1 MSLLEERL
9 RRQGPRRDPGQEI
22 EAGGNAPF
30 SLDAAGMGGP
40 ACLLLEGTVELF
52 AAPRREDGTWGPR
65 THLATAT
72 AGQMLFGSPAP
83 PEGSAGLCFL
93 AVGRHGARLL
103 RLSAEDLAR
112 LAADPE
118 LAVELAAHLD
128 GWVTRLL
135 GGLQLPP
142 APKVFQEVR
151 PGAEVELPEEGGAVR
166 PREGVVWVRGDATP
180 LHFLG
185 NPTLPVPPDLWLP
198 LPESAWLVAPAAARL
213 SCQDATGL
221 LLEGGA
227 AGPGLLGLL
236 GLLDF
241 HGLILACVHL
251 QIEKAT
257 QAERDRLERKT
268 GLDRLALQGAYSR
281 LASVLVPEAPREVA
295 PAEADDPLLAA
306 CRLVGAAQGFEV
318 RRPPE
323 MRGGLKQGDRL
334 ATICSASRVRSR
346 RAILRGEWWRQ
357 DGGPL
362 LAFRVLDA
370 GNAENPER
378 KENRPVALLPTS
390 ARSYALVDPV
400 ERTRV
405 PVDAAVAESLSGDA
419 YLFYSPLPERPL
431 GKKDLFQATF
441 RGRKDD
447 LWTLVLMGM
456 AGGLLGLLLPVLTGQ
471 IFGTA
476 IPAADRSRLWQMAAA
491 LIVSAFAAAAF
502 QITRSIA
509 VLRLGGKFDGTV
521 QAAVWDRLL
530 ALPAGFFRRFTVG
543 DLATR
548 SMGIDA
554 IREITTGNVVTS
566 ILSAAFSVFS
576 FGLLFYYSP
585 RLAWVA
591 TALVAVL
598 MGTTLLLTWLQLRHQ
613 RELYEFQGKV
623 ASLLFG
629 LIAGIGKL
637 RVSGAERRAF
647 ALWAE
652 RFADQRRRTFQA
664 QRVAN
669 VQATFN
675 AVYGVLTSMALFA
688 FMGFYFL
695 AEGKL
700 TEEEGLTLGEFLA
713 FNAAFGQFLAAAL
726 AMVGVFSSV
735 LAMVPLYERLS
746 PILLEPPEVDA
757 SKPDAGELA
766 GAIEL
771 SHVSFRYQPDGPLIL
786 DDVSIRARPG
796 EFIAL
801 VGPSGSGKSTCLRLI
816 LGFEKPS
823 AGSLYFDG
831 QDLFSLDIPSVR
843 RQIGVVL
850 QTGRPLVGSIFSNI
864 VGGANLSMDDAWEA
878 ARMAGLAEDVQAM
891 PMGMHTVISE
901 GADTFSGGQKQRLL
915 IARALVRRPRILLF
929 DEATSALDNRTQ
941 EIVSQSLER
950 LKATRIV
957 IAHRLSTI
965 QHADRI
971 YVGEGGRVVEEGTY
985 DELARRG
992 GPFSRLVE
1000 RQLA

>member
-1 MSLLEERL
+1 MSLLEENL
-9 RRQGPRRDPGQEI
+9 RSQGRRSGFGEEI
-22 EAGGNAPF
+22 EASGNAQL
-30 SLDAAGMGGP
+30 SLETGEP
-40 ACLLLEGTVELF
+40 AWLLLEGTVELF
-52 AAPRREDGTWGPR
+52 AAPRHEDGTWGPR
-65 THLATAT
+65 THLTTAI

-83 PEGSAGLCFL
+83 AGPGRLGFL
-93 AVGRHGARLL
+93 AVGRNGARLL
-103 RLSAEDLAR
+103 RLSVDDLAR
-112 LAADPE
+112 LARTPE
-118 LAVELAAHLD
+118 LAAELAAHLD
-128 GWVTRLL
+128 GWVSRLL
-135 GGLQLPP
+135 GGFQLPP
-142 APKVFQEVR
+142 APKAFQEAR
-151 PGAEVELPEEGGAVR
+151 PGVEVELPEEGGAVR
-166 PREGVVWVRGDATP
+166 PREGVAWVKAERA

-185 NPTLPVPPDLWLP
+185 NPALPVPLDLWLP
-198 LPESAWLVAPAAARL
+198 VPESAWLVAPAAAHL
-213 SCQDATGL
+213 SCQDATTL
-221 LLEGGA
+221 LFGGDA
-227 AGPGLLGLL
+227 PYPGLAG
-236 GLLDF
+236 F
-241 HGLILACVHL
+241 HGLILAYARL

-257 QAERDRLERKT
+257 QAERDRLERKA
-268 GLDRLALQGAYSR
+268 GLDRLAVQGAYSR
-281 LASVLVPEAPREVA
+281 LAAVLAQEAPHQVEPV
-295 PAEADDPLLAA
+295 DDDALLAA
-306 CRLVGAAQGFEV
+306 FRLVGATQGFEV

-323 MRGGLKQGDRL
+323 MRSSLKQGSRL
-334 ATICSASRVRSR
+334 VELCSTSRIRYR

-370 GNAENPER
+370 ER
-378 KENRPVALLPTS
+378 KVNRPVALLPTS
-390 ARSYALVDPV
+390 ARSYVLADPV
-400 ERTRV
+400 ERTRI
-405 PVDAAVAESLSGDA
+405 PVDDAVAESLSGDA
-419 YLFYSPLPERPL
+419 YLFYSPLPERPVTR
-431 GKKDLFQATF
+431 KDLLRAAL
-441 RGRKDD
+441 RDRKDD
-447 LWTLVLMGM
+447 LWTLLLMGV

-476 IPAADRSRLWQMAAA
+476 IPSADRSRLWQMTAA

-509 VLRLGGKFDGTV
+509 VLRLGGKFDGNV

-530 ALPAGFFRRFTVG
+530 ALPVGFFRRFTVG

-548 SMGIDA
+548 SMGIDN
-554 IREITTGNVVTS
+554 IRDIFTGNVVTS
-566 ILSAAFSVFS
+566 ILSAVFSVFS
-576 FGLLFYYSP
+576 FALLFYYSP
-585 RLAWVA
+585 RLSWVA

-598 MGTTLLLTWLQLRHQ
+598 MGITTLLTWLQLRHQ
-613 RELYEFQGKV
+613 RELYAFQGKV
-623 ASLLFG
+623 ASLLFE

-669 VQATFN
+669 LQATFN
-675 AVYGVLTSMALFA
+675 AVYGVLTSMVLFA
-688 FMGFYFL
+688 VVGF
-695 AEGKL
+695 AM
-700 TEEEGLTLGEFLA
+700 EEGRLSLREFLA
-713 FNAAFGQFLAAAL
+713 FNAAFGQFLSAAL

-735 LAMVPLYERLS
+735 LATVPLYERLS
-746 PILLEPPEVDA
+746 PILEEPPEVDA
-757 SKPDAGELA
+757 SKPDAGELT

-771 SHVSFRYQPDGPLIL
+771 SHVSFRYHEDGPLIL

-816 LGFEKPS
+816 VGFERPVS
-823 AGSLYFDG
+823 GSIYFDS
-831 QDLFSLDIPSVR
+831 QDLSTLDISSVR

-864 VGGANLSMDDAWEA
+864 VGEANLPVDDAWEA
-878 ARMAGLAEDVQAM
+878 ARMAGLAEDIRAM
-891 PMGMHTVISE
+891 PMGMYTMIGE

-941 EIVSQSLER
+941 ELVSQSLER

-965 QHADRI
+965 LRADRI
-971 YVGEGGRVVEEGTY
+971 YVIESGRVVEEGTY

-992 GPFSRLVE
+992 GPFSRLAE

>member
-1 MSLLEERL
+1 MTMGLLEERL
-9 RRQGPRRDPGQEI
+9 RQRGPRKDLGEEI
-22 EAGGNAPF
+22 ETGGNAPF
-30 SLDAAGMGGP
+30 SLSVAGMVGP
-40 ACLLLEGTVELF
+40 AWLLLEGTVELF
-52 AAPRREDGTWGPR
+52 AAPRYEDGSWGPR

-83 PEGSAGLCFL
+83 EGGLCFL
-93 AVGRHGARLL
+93 AVGRRGARLL
-103 RLSAEDLAR
+103 RLGADDLAR
-112 LAADPE
+112 LARDPE

-135 GGLQLPP
+135 GGLSLPP
-142 APKVFQEVR
+142 APKTFQEAR

-166 PREGVVWVRGDATP
+166 PREGVVWVRADGA
-180 LHFLG
+180 LRFLG
-185 NPTLPVPPDLWLP
+185 NPALSVPPDLWLP
-198 LPESAWLVAPAAARL
+198 VPESAWLVTPAAAHL
-213 SCQDATGL
+213 SCQDATTL
-221 LLEGGA
+221 LLDGGSPY
-227 AGPGLLGLL
+227 PGLAA
-236 GLLDF
+236 F
-241 HGLILACVHL
+241 HDLILGYASL
-251 QIEKAT
+251 QIKKT
-257 QAERDRLERKT
+257 IQDQRSRLERKAD
-268 GLDRLALQGAYSR
+268 LDRLALLGAYSR
-281 LASVLVPEAPREVA
+281 LASVLVPEAPREVETE
-295 PAEADDPLLAA
+295 EADDPLLAA
-306 CRLVGAAQGFEV
+306 CRLVGATQGFAV

-334 ATICSASRVRSR
+334 VALCSASRIRYR
-346 RAILRGEWWRQ
+346 RVILRGEWWRQ

-362 LAFRVLDA
+362 VAFRVL
-370 GNAENPER
+370 NPENPENPER
-378 KENRPVALLPTS
+378 KVNRPVALLPTS

-400 ERTRV
+400 ERTRI
-405 PVDAAVAESLSGDA
+405 PVDTAVAESLSGHA
-419 YLFYSPLPERPL
+419 YQFYAPLPERPL
-431 GKKDLFQATF
+431 GKKDLLRAAL
-441 RGRKDD
+441 RERKDD
-447 LWTLVLMGM
+447 LWTLTLMGM

-476 IPAADRSRLWQMAAA
+476 IPTADRSRLWQMTMA

-530 ALPAGFFRRFTVG
+530 ALPVGFFRRFTVG

-554 IREITTGNVVTS
+554 IREIFTGNVVTS

-585 RLAWVA
+585 PLAWVA
-591 TALVAVL
+591 TGLVVVL
-598 MGTTLLLTWLQLRHQ
+598 MAVTLLLTWLQLRHQ
-613 RELYEFQGKV
+613 RELYAFQGKV
-623 ASLLFG
+623 ASLLFE

-675 AVYGVLTSMALFA
+675 AVYGVLTSMVLFA
-688 FMGFYFL
+688 VIGFSIEKGRL
-695 AEGKL
+695 S
-700 TEEEGLTLGEFLA
+700 LGEFLA

-726 AMVGVFSSV
+726 AMVGVFSSI

-746 PILLEPPEVDA
+746 PILEEPPEVDA
-757 SKPDAGELA
+757 TKPDAGELA

-771 SHVSFRYQPDGPLIL
+771 SHVSFRYHEDGPLIL

-816 LGFEKPS
+816 VGFEKPVS
-823 AGSLYFDG
+823 GSIYFDG
-831 QDLFSLDIPSVR
+831 QDLAALDIPSVR

-850 QTGRPLVGSIFSNI
+850 QTGRPLVGSIYTNI
-864 VGGANLSMDDAWEA
+864 VGGANLPIDDAWEA
-878 ARMAGLAEDVQAM
+878 ARMAGMAEDIQAM
-891 PMGMHTVISE
+891 PMGMHTAISE
-901 GADTFSGGQKQRLL
+901 GTDTFSGGQKQRLL

-965 QHADRI
+965 LRADRI
-971 YVGEGGRVVEEGTY
+971 YVIENGRVVEEGTY
-985 DELARRG
+985 DELTQSG
-992 GPFSRLVE
+992 GPFSRLAE